1 MRYLILFYKEK
12 GDEKMRKRC
21 LSGLLVLFLGIVVLA
36 GQNGI
41 MTIKAASVIP
51 KGVFAKGADVSWL
64 SEMEYYN
71 WAFYNDNWVKTDCLR
86 ILADHGI
93 NSIRLR
99 LWVNPAK
106 GFSDEQ
112 DMLKLAKRAKAMG
125 FRLMI
130 DFHYSD
136 SWADPGKQTK
146 PTAWAGLSFR
156 ELQTKVYDYTYSVMK
171 DLIAAGVTPE
181 WVQIG
186 NETNDGMLWDDGKA
200 SRNMKN
206 FAALVNCGYYAVK
219 AVSGSTKVIIHVS
232 NGYDNTLFRWLFDG
246 LTNNG
251 ANFDVIGMSLYPTA
265 ADWDSLNKQC
275 LANMKDMISRY
286 GKEVMICEVGMNVSD
301 AFACKAF
308 LTDLIK
314 KTKSVGGL
322 GVFYWEP
329 ECYGN
334 WYSYYKGVF
343 DESGKPTVALDAF
356 LN

>member
-21 LSGLLVLFLGIVVLA
+21 LSGLLVFLGIVVLA

-125 FRLMI
+125 FRLFCGQRL
-130 DFHYSD
+130 FHCQSLNY
-136 SWADPGKQTK
+136 
-146 PTAWAGLSFR
+146 FR
-156 ELQTKVYDYTYSVMK
+156 HQ
-171 DLIAAGVTPE
+171 A
-181 WVQIG
+181 
-186 NETNDGMLWDDGKA
+186 
-200 SRNMKN
+200 
-206 FAALVNCGYYAVK
+206 
-219 AVSGSTKVIIHVS
+219 
-232 NGYDNTLFRWLFDG
+232 
-246 LTNNG
+246 
-251 ANFDVIGMSLYPTA
+251 DVISVLDHCFVVFFELCRI
-265 ADWDSLNKQC
+265 ADFKHS
-275 LANMKDMISRY
+275 S
-286 GKEVMICEVGMNVSD
+286 
-301 AFACKAF
+301 
-308 LTDLIK
+308 
-314 KTKSVGGL
+314 
-322 GVFYWEP
+322 P
-329 ECYGN
+329 
-334 WYSYYKGVF
+334 
-343 DESGKPTVALDAF
+343 P
-356 LN
+356 